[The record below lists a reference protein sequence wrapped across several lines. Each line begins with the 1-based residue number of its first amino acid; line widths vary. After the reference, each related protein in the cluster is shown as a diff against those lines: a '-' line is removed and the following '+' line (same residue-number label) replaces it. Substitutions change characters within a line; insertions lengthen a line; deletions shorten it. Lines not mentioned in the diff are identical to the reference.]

1 MNRLSICTCLIVCLF
16 LLSVCTKA
24 ATYNIPD
31 EDVAGLIAAINSSN
45 ANPDADVINL
55 AAGGTYTLTSIAG
68 PDSFHGNTGLPIVHG
83 PSEQVHASLTIN
95 GNGAT
100 IQRSSVAGTPL
111 FRIFHAL
118 FADVVLDG
126 VVIRNG
132 YGQGSRCGGGGLY
145 LNVSN
150 VTILNS
156 TITENFGFEGGG
168 ICNNNASN
176 LKIENSTISHNRGPG
191 GEILNHV
198 ARLSLSNTTVFD
210 DQPDSYRSD
219 SIVDQFSAPGSIIFK
234 NSIVAS
240 PTGSDG
246 IDCYAFSPISLGHNI
261 FSDSTCG
268 QNVQEGDQIIPDLH
282 LGPLADNDGP
292 TPTRALLTGGLG
304 IDTVPLSDCTN
315 VDGAL
320 ITQDQRGVSR
330 PRGNFCD
337 TGAYEYDFDG
347 TPPEISAS
355 VTGTLGNNDW
365 YTSNV
370 DVSWSVTDSESAVS
384 SSSGCDVIVV
394 TTDTNGTT
402 LTCTATSSGGT
413 ATQSVT
419 VKRDATA
426 PSFNCGSPD
435 GLWHASDVSIACTG
449 TDPVSGVAAAGDAS
463 FSLSTS
469 VAAGIE
475 TSNASTGSRS
485 VCDNAGNCATAGPIA
500 GNKVD
505 KKAPQITLTTPT
517 AGTYLVNQSVA
528 ANYSCADSGSGVAG
542 CGGTAANGAAI
553 DTATAG
559 SKTFTVTATDNV
571 GNTATPSTVNYTV
584 AYGVQA
590 LYDQTRAHKSGSTIP
605 IKIRLVDANGANVS
619 TPSLLPHAI
628 SVIQVSSQA
637 STEFGDAGNSNPD
650 FNFRYD
656 ATLGGYIFNL
666 QTTGMGT
673 GSYMLNFIAG
683 SPQPVYSVGFQIRR

>member
-1 MNRLSICTCLIVCLF
+1 MNHLSLCTCLIVCLF
-16 LLSVCTKA
+16 LLSVCTNA

-31 EDVAGLIAAINSSN
+31 GDVAGLIAAINSSN

-111 FRIFHAL
+111 FRIFHVL

-219 SIVDQFSAPGSIIFK
+219 SIVDQFSPPGSIIFK

-268 QNVQEGDQIIPDLH
+268 QNVQAGDQIIPDLH

-292 TPTRALLTGGLG
+292 TPTRALLAGGPG
-304 IDTVPLSDCTN
+304 IDTVPLSACTN
-315 VDGAL
+315 VDGAV

-330 PRGNFCD
+330 PSGNFCD
-337 TGAYEYDFDG
+337 TGAYEYDSDG
-347 TPPEISAS
+347 TPPEISPT
-355 VTGTLGNNDW
+355 VTGTLGDNGW
-365 YTSNV
+365 YTSDV
-370 DVSWSVTDSESAVS
+370 EVSWSVTEPESSIS
-384 SSSGCDVIVV
+384 SSAGCDTTSV
-394 TTDTNGTT
+394 TVDTNEVT
-402 LTCTATSSGGT
+402 LTCSATSGGGT

-426 PSFNCGSPD
+426 PSLNCGTAD
-435 GLWHASDVSIACTG
+435 GLWHAADVSIACTG
-449 TDPVSGVAAAGDAS
+449 TDPVSGLAAAGDAS

-469 VAAGIE
+469 VAAGTE

-485 VCDNAGNCATAGPIA
+485 VCDNAGNCATAGSIA

-505 KKAPQITLTTPT
+505 KKAPEISITSPT
-517 AGTYLVNQSVA
+517 GGTYLFNQAVA
-528 ANYSCADSGSGVAG
+528 ANYTCSDGGSGVAN
-542 CGGTAANGAAI
+542 CTGTAANGSQI
-553 DTATAG
+553 DTASPG
-559 SKTFTVTATDNV
+559 SKVFSVSATDNV
-571 GNTATPSTVNYTV
+571 GNTATPATVSYSV
-584 AYGVQA
+584 AFGVVA

-619 TPSLLPHAI
+619 SPALLPHAI

-650 FNFRYD
+650 FDFRYD
-656 ATLGGYIFNL
+656 AALGGYIFNL

-673 GSYMLNFIAG
+673 GSYLLNFIAG
-683 SPQPVYSVGFQIRR
+683 SPTPVYSVGFQIRQ